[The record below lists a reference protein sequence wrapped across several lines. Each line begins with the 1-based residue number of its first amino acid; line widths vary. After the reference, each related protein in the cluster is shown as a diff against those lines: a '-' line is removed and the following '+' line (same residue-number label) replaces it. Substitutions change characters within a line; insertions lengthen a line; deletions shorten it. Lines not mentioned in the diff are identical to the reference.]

1 MWGVGASGADGFP
14 AAETTSIPT
23 TRKANKI
30 FFTKNIR
37 GFVIIYLIP
46 FYQKVK
52 YTRKALFSIRE
63 TFFFSIDTGKQ
74 KKIGRNGKKP
84 NFCYLFPRKGGS
96 AKSPGREFLMDY
108 EKDKTGNFE
117 RGYS

>member
-1 MWGVGASGADGFP
+1 MWRVGSSGADGFP
-14 AAETTSIPT
+14 AAETPSIPAI
-23 TRKANKI
+23 RKTNKI

-46 FYQKVK
+46 FYKKVK
-52 YTRKALFSIRE
+52 YTRKALFSIRK

-84 NFCYLFPRKGGS
+84 NFCYLFSLEGQTRTPT
-96 AKSPGREFLMDY
+96 AAEQPE
-108 EKDKTGNFE
+108 
-117 RGYS
+117 